1 MPIRQMA
8 CGMAQYARKIIS
20 VVWIGF
26 AMGSFTALAGPFR
39 ASVVKIDIT
48 PDKPQ
53 WLLGYDPRQSTGVHD
68 HIFHRIVAMDDGT
81 TQFFLISTDICLYS
95 PSVYDEI
102 TRELSAQMGI
112 KPIQVWWTVTHTH
125 SAPEVGPPGLGE
137 AFLKG
142 RYEHDHNTEYTAQ
155 VKRQLIEGIK
165 EAREKLEPARLGV
178 GWGYANATINRR
190 ARNEKGP

>member
-1 MPIRQMA
+1 MPIRQMP
-8 CGMAQYARKIIS
+8 CGMARYARKIIS

-68 HIFHRIVAMDDGT
+68 RIVAIDDGA
-81 TQFFLISTDICLYS
+81 TQFVLISTDICLYS

-102 TRELSAQMGI
+102 ARELSAQMGI
-112 KPIQVWWTVTHTH
+112 KPIQV
-125 SAPEVGPPGLGE
+125 
-137 AFLKG
+137 
-142 RYEHDHNTEYTAQ
+142 
-155 VKRQLIEGIK
+155 
-165 EAREKLEPARLGV
+165 
-178 GWGYANATINRR
+178 
-190 ARNEKGP
+190 